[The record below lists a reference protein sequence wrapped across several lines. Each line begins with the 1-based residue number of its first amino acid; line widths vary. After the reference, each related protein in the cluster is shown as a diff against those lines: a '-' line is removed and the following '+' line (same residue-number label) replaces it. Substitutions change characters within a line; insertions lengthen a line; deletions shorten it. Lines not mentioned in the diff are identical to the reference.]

1 MNISDVSDKFLARCG
16 STKIPLYQVWSR
28 GSSIGI
34 RVGSD
39 PKRARL
45 TGDHVFFGHNL
56 THQLG
61 TGLGAFGHQIS
72 MDTPIPIGL
81 IRVFEI
87 EPDPISKLL
96 AAGRGGRLGP

>member
-1 MNISDVSDKFLARCG
+1 MNISDVSDKFLARPG
-16 STKIPLYQVWSR
+16 GAEIPLYQVR
-28 GSSIGI
+28 DRLSSIGLG
-34 RVGSD
+34 VGSG

-61 TGLGAFGHQIS
+61 TGLGAFGDQIS

-96 AAGRGGRLGP
+96 AAGRGG